1 LSLEIL
7 FQLPDHAD
15 NALYGARGVAL
26 AGHQWRQGMIGAE
39 EVGRA
44 IYKNYRRSLLL
55 CHIKTDPDS
64 D

>member
-1 LSLEIL
+1 
-7 FQLPDHAD
+7 
-15 NALYGARGVAL
+15 
-26 AGHQWRQGMIGAE
+26 MIGAE
-39 EVGRA
+39 EVGGA